1 MATEFTWF
9 AKITRIYERIPDVQ
23 DRARFAMAVID
34 FGTEGKEPNLDYP
47 LDSLFE
53 SVRDDI
59 VNSVN
64 ARTNNKGGRP
74 RKHAVTQDD
83 KPTVSECSGEQKTEG
98 YEELKQGV
106 LEGVEQN
113 ENPPLYS
120 PMPMPSPNPK
130 GNKKEAAKPP
140 FEAIVSYLNAKAG
153 TNFKASSKAT
163 QSLISGRWREGYTL
177 EEFKAVIDAKVADWK
192 SDTKMS
198 EYLRPKTL
206 FAASNF
212 EGYLEAAQKKAKVV
226 SDYAKYDG

>member
-34 FGTEGKEPNLDYP
+34 FGTEGKEPNLEYP

-74 RKHAVTQDD
+74 RKHAVAQDD
-83 KPTVSECSGEQKTEG
+83 EPAVSECSDEQKTEG
-98 YEELKQGV
+98 SEEPKQGV
-106 LEGVEQN
+106 LECVEQS

-120 PMPMPSPNPK
+120 PMPMPSPNPR
-130 GNKKEAAKPP
+130 GNEKKAAKPP
-140 FEAIVSYLNAKAG
+140 FDAIVSYLNAKAG
-153 TNFKASSKAT
+153 TSFKSSSKAT
-163 QSLISGRWREGYTL
+163 QSLISGRWRDGYTL
-177 EEFKAVIDAKVADWK
+177 DDFKAVIDAKCAEWL
-192 SDTKMS
+192 TNPKMRQ
-198 EYLRPKTL
+198 YLRPKTL

-212 EGYLEAAQKKAKVV
+212 ECYLQQPKAV
-226 SDYAKYDG
+226 SSYDKYN

>member
-9 AKITRIYERIPDVQ
+9 AKITRIYKRIPDIQ

-74 RKHAVTQDD
+74 RKHPVIQDEVLPVTNGQDGQE
-83 KPTVSECSGEQKTEG
+83 TGGSEED
-98 YEELKQGV
+98 KQGV
-106 LEGVEQN
+106 LEGVGQD
-113 ENPPLYS
+113 ENTSLYS
-120 PMPMPSPNPK
+120 PSPNPMPSPNPK
-130 GNKKEAAKPP
+130 GREKEAAKPP
-140 FEAIVSYLNAKAG
+140 FDAIIAYLNAKAG
-153 TNFKASSKAT
+153 TGFKASSKAT
-163 QSLISGRWREGYTL
+163 QSLISGRWRDGYTL
-177 EEFKAVIDAKVADWK
+177 DDFKAVIDAKCAEWL
-192 SDTKMS
+192 TNPKMRQ
-198 EYLRPKTL
+198 YLRPKTL

-212 EGYLEAAQKKAKVV
+212 EDYLQQPKAV
-226 SDYAKYDG
+226 SSYDKYN